1 MESAMS
7 EEVRPRRIEMWEFFN
22 ENVDAAGP
30 RRLGGLADLSAGD
43 RKAAQFFIGALKGS
57 RRVLDIGCGAGLPAL
72 YVAPYVGDIVGLDAA
87 PNMVAAA
94 RANALSLALS
104 NASFQEGGLEALPF
118 SDCEFDGASLCGV
131 LESMDWP
138 DVLRTIAE
146 VRRVLEP
153 GGRLAV
159 LEQDGHDILTTKPR
173 REASIRCEKGRL
185 WLQITERRGDP
196 LGEVQTRYFVC
207 PESCSGERLRE
218 ELGDETRRM
227 TATAI
232 GELKPEDTVDAWYYQ
247 TAPFD
252 ADTLGGLLV
261 GHGFVALTTRRER
274 VWTEEVLLVTAS
286 RA

>member
-1 MESAMS
+1 
-7 EEVRPRRIEMWEFFN
+7 MWEFFN
-22 ENVDAAGP
+22 EHIDAPGSS
-30 RRLGGLADLSAGD
+30 RLGKLRDLSAGD
-43 RKAAQFFIGALKGS
+43 RKAAEFFIGALKGC

-72 YVAPYVGDIVGLDAA
+72 HVAPYVDNVVGLDAA

-94 RANALSLALS
+94 HANALSLALS
-104 NASFQEGGLEALPF
+104 NASFQEGGVDALPF

-159 LEQDGHDILTTKPR
+159 LEQDWHDILATKPR

-207 PESCSGERLRE
+207 PESGSGTRLRE
-218 ELGDETRRM
+218 ELGGETRRM

-232 GELKPEDTVDAWYYQ
+232 GELKPEDIVDAWYYQ
-247 TAPFD
+247 TAQFD
-252 ADTLGGLLV
+252 ADTLRGLLV
-261 GHGFVALTTRRER
+261 SHGFVPLTTKRER

-286 RA
+286 RS